1 MEDLAQAVELA
12 GHGKRPRR
20 TLIGNEISSTHD
32 TQQGCQKPKHSTSLT
47 IKWGDVQ
54 IYKRA
59 TLVTIK
65 WTHTYIVY
73 DFFI

>member
-12 GHGKRPRR
+12 GFGKRPRR

-32 TQQGCQKPKHSTSLT
+32 TQRGYQKPKHSTSLT
-47 IKWGDVQ
+47 IKWGVVQ

-59 TLVTIK
+59 TCLTIK
-65 WTHTYIVY
+65 WTHTHI
-73 DFFI
+73 